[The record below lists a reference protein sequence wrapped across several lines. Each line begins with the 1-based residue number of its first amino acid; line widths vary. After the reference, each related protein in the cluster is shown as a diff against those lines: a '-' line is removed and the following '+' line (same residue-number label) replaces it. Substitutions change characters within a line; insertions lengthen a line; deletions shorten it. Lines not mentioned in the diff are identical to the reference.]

1 MHISNLMSFFMSMHQ
16 LKYIYN
22 LPHLGVGVSIVDLFE
37 YRYQC
42 SRIEQNSEKVSKTRI
57 TLTALF
63 DLVFVQLSWLIYVK
77 LPTDQDKAKLE
88 MAKVIF
94 WHIFGNSAFFK
105 FIRLILYLKPKLFCK
120 SFNH

>member
-1 MHISNLMSFFMSMHQ
+1 MMHISNLMSFFMSMHQ

-42 SRIEQNSEKVSKTRI
+42 SRMEQMSKKVSKIRI

-63 DLVFVQLSWLIYVK
+63 DLVFLQLVWLIYVK
-77 LPTDQDKAKLE
+77 FPTNQDKARLE
-88 MAKVIF
+88 LAKVIF
-94 WHIFGNSAFFK
+94 WHIENG
-105 FIRLILYLKPKLFCK
+105 LG
-120 SFNH
+120 